1 MSIDR
6 FILRK
11 LDNCRDVHTRHNLL
25 QLFRIRIERAKVQS
39 SHRHMKGKV

>member
-11 LDNCRDVHTRHNLL
+11 LDNCRDEHTRHNLL
-25 QLFRIRIERAKVQS
+25 QLFRIRIEQAKVQPA
-39 SHRHMKGKV
+39 HRHVKGKV